1 MKKLFKKTVICM
13 LICGL
18 SIVAF
23 FKLNK
28 EESKAD
34 NNDYT
39 LTRRS
44 NLSVD
49 NNGALQISRESLGDT
64 PMGKDST
71 WTIFIYMCGS
81 DLESN
86 YNAASTDIKEILSAT
101 ESDKVNIVIQTG
113 GSYSWNKPNIDSD
126 KIGRYIIKDNKL
138 ELVESH
144 PDANMGDYKTL
155 KSFLNWG
162 VKKYPAENMGVV
174 LWNHGAGTLGGVC
187 CNEKYD
193 YDAFKT

>member
-64 PMGKDST
+64 PMVHGL
-71 WTIFIYMCGS
+71 Y
-81 DLESN
+81 L
-86 YNAASTDIKEILSAT
+86 
-101 ESDKVNIVIQTG
+101 
-113 GSYSWNKPNIDSD
+113 
-126 KIGRYIIKDNKL
+126 YIC
-138 ELVESH
+138 VE
-144 PDANMGDYKTL
+144 AI
-155 KSFLNWG
+155 
-162 VKKYPAENMGVV
+162 
-174 LWNHGAGTLGGVC
+174 
-187 CNEKYD
+187 
-193 YDAFKT
+193 